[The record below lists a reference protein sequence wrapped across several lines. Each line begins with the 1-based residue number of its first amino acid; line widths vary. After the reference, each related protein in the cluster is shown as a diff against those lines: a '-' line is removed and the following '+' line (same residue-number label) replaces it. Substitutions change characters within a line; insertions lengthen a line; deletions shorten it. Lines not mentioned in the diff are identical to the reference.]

1 MNIKQYDFRKI
12 NIKQNKILLFYGKND
27 GLKHHTKLELIKK
40 RKNVSN
46 YDQSDIL
53 NNNEIL
59 FENLYSQGLFDNE
72 RTIIIKRTNDKIL
85 KVIEKIEPKKLDDT
99 LIIVDADN
107 LEKKSKLRTYFEKH
121 KNFIC
126 IAFYEENEQTLVKVA
141 QNFLRQKNIIL
152 SSSSINLVVNKCNGD
167 RGNLL
172 KELEKIE
179 NYSKNKK
186 IIKEEDISKLTNL
199 IEDHDISKLID
210 HCLVKNTKKTIK
222 ILNENNFQNEDCLL
236 IIRIFLNKAKRI
248 LNLSNEYEKNKD
260 INKVISSAR
269 PPIFWKDKEITI
281 QQIYKWNPKDMK
293 MLIYKLSELEL
304 IVKKNINNSINL
316 TVNFILD
323 QLFSKQ
329 N

>member
-27 GLKHHTKLELIKK
+27 GLKHHTKLELIKR

-141 QNFLRQKNIIL
+141 QNFLREKNIIL
-152 SSSSINLVVNKCNGD
+152 SSSSINHVVNKCNGD

-179 NYSKNKK
+179 NFSKNKK

-236 IIRIFLNKAKRI
+236 IIRIFLNKAKKI

-304 IVKKNINNSINL
+304 IVKNRLKFLIITNISN
-316 TVNFILD
+316 
-323 QLFSKQ
+323 
-329 N
+329 

>member
-27 GLKHHTKLELIKK
+27 GLKHHTKLELIKR

-141 QNFLRQKNIIL
+141 QNFLREKNIIL
-152 SSSSINLVVNKCNGD
+152 SSSSINHVVNKCNGD

-179 NYSKNKK
+179 NFSKNKK

-199 IEDHDISKLID
+199 IEDHDISKLI
-210 HCLVKNTKKTIK
+210 
-222 ILNENNFQNEDCLL
+222 
-236 IIRIFLNKAKRI
+236 
-248 LNLSNEYEKNKD
+248 
-260 INKVISSAR
+260 
-269 PPIFWKDKEITI
+269 ITA
-281 QQIYKWNPKDMK
+281 
-293 MLIYKLSELEL
+293 L
-304 IVKKNINNSINL
+304 
-316 TVNFILD
+316 
-323 QLFSKQ
+323 
-329 N
+329 

>member
-12 NIKQNKILLFYGKND
+12 NIEQNKILLLYGRND

-85 KVIEKIEPKKLDDT
+85 KVIEKIEPKKLDNT

-126 IAFYEENEQTLVKVA
+126 IAFYEENEQTLVKAA
-141 QNFLRQKNIIL
+141 QSFLREKNIIL
-152 SSSSINLVVNKCNGD
+152 SSSSINLIINKCNGD

-222 ILNENNFQNEDCLL
+222 ILNENNFQNEECLL

-269 PPIFWKDKEITI
+269 PPIFWKDKEITM
-281 QQIYKWNPKDMK
+281 QQIYKWNPKDIK
-293 MLIYKLSELEL
+293 MLIYKLIELEL

-316 TVNFILD
+316 TVNFTLE

>member
-27 GLKHHTKLELIKK
+27 GLKHHTKLELIKR

-141 QNFLRQKNIIL
+141 QNFLREKNIIL
-152 SSSSINLVVNKCNGD
+152 SSSSINHVVNKCNGD

-179 NYSKNKK
+179 NFSKNKK

-236 IIRIFLNKAKRI
+236 IIRIFLNKAKKI

>member
-12 NIKQNKILLFYGKND
+12 NIEQNKILLLYGRND

-85 KVIEKIEPKKLDDT
+85 KVIEKIEPKKLDNT

-126 IAFYEENEQTLVKVA
+126 IAFYEENEQTLVKAA
-141 QNFLRQKNIIL
+141 QSFLREKNIIL
-152 SSSSINLVVNKCNGD
+152 SSSSINLIINKCNGD

-222 ILNENNFQNEDCLL
+222 ILNENNFQNEECLL

-269 PPIFWKDKEITI
+269 PPIFWKDKEITM
-281 QQIYKWNPKDMK
+281 QQIYKWNPKDIK
-293 MLIYKLSELEL
+293 MLIYKLIELEL

-316 TVNFILD
+316 TVNFILE